1 MSDRRTISVPQAGA
15 QLGLGKN
22 ASYAAVKRGEI
33 PVVKIGRRLLVPREA
48 VDRLLEHAM
57 AATRSRS

>member
-48 VDRLLEHAM
+48 VDRLLEQAM
-57 AATRSRS
+57 AGTRNRS